1 MPRTVLVVDDRP
13 EIVRVLGLLLDVD
26 DRLSLVG
33 VAKDG
38 VEALEHSQRGCP
50 DAIVCDVEMPR
61 MDGLEAL
68 PLLREACPGAV
79 IIMYSSD
86 TDRAEV
92 APELGADAVVDKAE
106 DPADLIELLVGLCDS
121 KQDGLESRE
130 RPGR

>member
-1 MPRTVLVVDDRP
+1 MPHTVLVVDDRP
-13 EIVRVLGLLLDVD
+13 EIARVLSLLLDVD
-26 DRLSLVG
+26 DRLSLAG

-38 VEALEHSQRGCP
+38 VEAVAHSQQGCP

-68 PLLREACPGAV
+68 PLLRKACPGAV

-86 TDRAEV
+86 TDSADV

-121 KQDGLESRE
+121 QQDGLESRE
-130 RPGR
+130 RPCK

>member
-1 MPRTVLVVDDRP
+1 MPHTVLVVDDRP
-13 EIVRVLGLLLDVD
+13 EIARVLSLLLDVD
-26 DRLSLVG
+26 DRLSLAG
-33 VAKDG
+33 VAKNG
-38 VEALEHSQRGCP
+38 VEAVKHSQRGCP

-68 PLLREACPGAV
+68 PLLRKACPGAV